1 MREKA
6 MTFEDNLR
14 RLDEILAALEQHEVG
29 LDASLKLF
37 EEGVE
42 ILRLAATELNSAET
56 KVQVLLERASG
67 AFQLREMDL

>member
-1 MREKA
+1 

-56 KVQVLLERASG
+56 KVQVLLERANG